1 MRVTVP
7 IAVCVAMLVGAAPA
21 PASTITFQSLAVND
35 NLFHPLGGTSVTI
48 DGYVFSSPFLAIFG
62 YNANRH
68 PIGGPAS
75 TSLFSSNPNTVV
87 TMTRAAPGTFSL
99 TALDMADLNWD
110 PTTFGPS
117 FTTTIVGT
125 RADLSTVSQMMTILR
140 NTGLPTLETFQLSGF
155 TDLTSVQFTQGF
167 THLGTTYQFTNLEVQ
182 EVPEPATL
190 LLVAAGA
197 GLLLQRRRFARAEVR
212 RQ

>member
-1 MRVTVP
+1 
-7 IAVCVAMLVGAAPA
+7 MLAIGAAPA
-21 PASTITFQSLAVND
+21 PAATISFQSLAVND
-35 NLFHPLGGTSVTI
+35 NLFHPLGGPSVTI

-62 YNANRH
+62 YNAGRH
-68 PIGGPAS
+68 PVGGSAS
-75 TSLFSSNPNTVV
+75 TSLFSSNPNSVI

-99 TALDMADLNWD
+99 TALDLADLNWD

-125 RADLSTVSQMMTILR
+125 RADLSTVSQMVTILR
-140 NTGLPTLETFQLSGF
+140 NAGLPVLDTFQLAGF

-167 THLGTTYQFTNLEVQ
+167 THLGTTYQFTNLDVQ
-182 EVPEPATL
+182 ELPEPATW
-190 LLVAAGA
+190 LLVASGA
-197 GLLLQRRRFARAEVR
+197 GLLLHRRRLARAGGR